1 MSRGRITRRGFMK
14 GAAAAAIGAPMIVPS
29 TIFGQNAPSNR
40 LAMGQIGVGN
50 MGTTNMK
57 EFLKREDVQVLAVCD
72 LDQKRA
78 EEGKKI
84 VEEVYAKNMTSGTY
98 AGCDIIHDF
107 RELIGRADIDFVS
120 IAVPDHWHAIPAITA
135 ANAGKDIYAEKPLA
149 LTIRQ
154 GRAMCDAVKRNTTV
168 WQTGSWQRSERNFH
182 DACELV
188 RNGRI
193 GKVHTVY
200 VGLPTGSP
208 LTEPAPEMPV
218 PEGFDYDFWL
228 GPAPKAP
235 YTEKRCH
242 WNFRWILDYSGG
254 QLTDWAAHH
263 VDIANWALGTEHTG
277 PIEVEGKGEFPRD
290 GLWNASTSYRFEC
303 KYHQGFTMVVLND
316 SQEVEGKPFKN
327 GVKFIGD
334 KGWLWVARD
343 NEITAEPGSVLTSM
357 ISPDEVHLYRSN
369 NHWGNFIE
377 CVRSRRGTIA
387 PIEPAQRAIS
397 VAHLGNIAM
406 QLERKVKWDPA
417 RERFVDDPEADRM
430 LDRAMRSPWH
440 L

>member
-1 MSRGRITRRGFMK
+1 MSLKKVNRRGFMK
-14 GAAAAAIGAPMIVPS
+14 GATVAIGAPMIVPS
-29 TIFGQNAPSNR
+29 SVFGQNAPSNR
-40 LAMGQIGVGN
+40 LTMGQIGVGN

-57 EFLKREDVQVLAVCD
+57 EFLKRDDVQVLCISD
-72 LDQKRA
+72 LDDKRA
-78 EEGKKI
+78 AEGKKT
-84 VEEVYAKNMTSGTY
+84 VEDTY
-98 AGCDIIHDF
+98 AQKTGSTYRGCDLIHDF
-107 RELIGRADIDFVS
+107 RDLIGREDLDFIS

-149 LTIRQ
+149 LTIPQ
-154 GRAMCDAVKRNTTV
+154 GRAMANAVKRNKTI
-168 WQTGSWQRSERNFH
+168 WQTGSWQRSEKNFH

-208 LTEPAPEMPV
+208 LKDPAPEMPV
-218 PEGFDYDFWL
+218 PEWFDYNFWL
-228 GPAPKAP
+228 GPAPWAP

-263 VDIANWALGTEHTG
+263 VDIANWGLGTEHTG
-277 PIEVEGKGEFPRD
+277 PVEVEGKGEFPTD

-303 KYHQGFTMVVLND
+303 KYAQGFTMIVLND
-316 SQEVEGKPFKN
+316 SAIVDGKPIRN

-334 KGWLWVARD
+334 KGWLWVARGG
-343 NEITAEPGSVLTSM
+343 EIASQPESIINDVAGQG
-357 ISPDEVHLYRSN
+357 EVHLYRSN

-377 CVRSRRGTIA
+377 CVRSRKETIT
-387 PIEPAQRAIS
+387 PIEPAQRAVS

-406 QLERKVKWDPA
+406 QLERKVKWDPT
-417 RERFVDDPEADRM
+417 REHFVNDPEAERM
-430 LDRAMRSPWH
+430 LDRAMRAPWH